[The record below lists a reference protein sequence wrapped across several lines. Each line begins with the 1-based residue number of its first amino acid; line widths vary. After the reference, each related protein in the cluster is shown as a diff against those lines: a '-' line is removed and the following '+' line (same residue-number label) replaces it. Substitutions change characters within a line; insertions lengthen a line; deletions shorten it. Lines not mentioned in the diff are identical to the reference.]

1 MRRYI
6 GFGIVAVLMFTAQ
19 IVWAQGNPRTR
30 ELQEQLLEIQ
40 EKLRQAAQSDEPN
53 SKVTELG
60 SSRARQRENDAPRM
74 VVRLYDLSDLFAVAP
89 PYAAREGG
97 ELDRETSEVFSS
109 DGPSAS
115 SAGPNGGGGMG
126 GGLGGMGGGGGMFN
140 VPETIDK
147 ELATDKGTQHQFGSK
162 RGTGAG
168 ASSGPRT
175 SMDGLIDVITST
187 ISQDSWDTVGG
198 PASIAS
204 IGTSL
209 LISSDAETHDKIGS
223 LLDLFRK
230 RWGTLR
236 TVSVRAH
243 WLWLSEAQVSDA
255 LAAEQK
261 EGGPSAPY
269 GVLSDGAWKKLLAA
283 AAEEK
288 KRAPYHAM
296 LTCHNGQTVFTRAG
310 SERLVIS
317 GVTPVA
323 GSSEKEQAL
332 YQPIVHSIQDGVAL
346 QITPLVTRNA
356 KFVVLDVHSRVNLLG
371 ETPKPVTV
379 KEGGLFGGHN
389 TIEKLVAVIDRPS
402 MQTQRLATTL
412 RIPVGRPSLIGG
424 MTFANEGE
432 GPANLYLF
440 VTASV
445 QELRDDEGLQ
455 VKPDD
460 KPVAGDSKKV
470 PSAAAKAAPKS
481 AEKK

>member
-1 MRRYI
+1 MRRSFSFCAI
-6 GFGIVAVLMFTAQ
+6 AVWMFAAPL
-19 IVWAQGNPRTR
+19 VWAQGNPRTR

-40 EKLRQAAQSDEPN
+40 EKLRQAARSDEPN

-60 SSRARQRENDAPRM
+60 SSRAKLHEQQAPLL
-74 VVRLYDLSDLFAVAP
+74 VVRLYDLNDLFAVAP

-97 ELDRETSEVFSS
+97 ELDRETNEVFAS

-126 GGLGGMGGGGGMFN
+126 AGMMGGGGLFD

-147 ELATDKGTQHQFGSK
+147 GLATEKGIHHQFSSK
-162 RGTGAG
+162 RGSGAG

-209 LISSDAETHDKIGS
+209 LISADTESHDKISS

-269 GVLSDGAWKKLLAA
+269 GVLSDGGWKKLLAA
-283 AAEEK
+283 AAEGK
-288 KRAPYHAM
+288 KRTPYHAM

-310 SERLVIS
+310 RERLIIS

-323 GSSEKEQAL
+323 GNSEREQAV
-332 YQPIVHSIQDGVAL
+332 YQPTVRSVQDGVAL

-371 ETPKPVTV
+371 ETPKPLAA
-379 KEGGLFGGHN
+379 KAEGLFGGGN
-389 TIEKLVAVIDRPS
+389 DIEQLVAVIDRPS

-412 RIPVGRPSLIGG
+412 RIPVGRPALIGG
-424 MTFANEGE
+424 MTFAAEGE

-460 KPVAGDSKKV
+460 KPAAEDAKKAPAAG
-470 PSAAAKAAPKS
+470 AKGIPNPI
-481 AEKK
+481 EKK